1 MEHLFSTSIS
11 IHGQS
16 IRYEVNFLNE
26 HYIFQPAS
34 GENESDSFSLKREH
48 DEWIGEGKLTPE
60 ITPQAI
66 ELLEKYLMKQH

>member
-11 IHGQS
+11 IHGRS

-26 HYIFQPAS
+26 QYIFQPATD
-34 GENESDSFSLKREH
+34 ESESISFSMRREH
-48 DEWIGEGKLTPE
+48 DEWIAEGQITSE
-60 ITPQAI
+60 ITSQAI